1 MLSLQCSACHSRKDL
16 AVPETMRLTEPVGT
30 PTELAAFDES
40 VLGPFVRHQFIDQA
54 PTGSVAATHNG
65 NKADADHATAPPDDD
80 ASASNAIKNDAAES
94 NETSSSEGA
103 FDESATVASVAGGL
117 AALASARAAYMEGSM
132 SASEFMHALEE
143 DLLLPGSL
151 TEGLSDG
158 KPCLAMLA
166 MLHSLVLLISTFPF
180 VIFVLPY
187 FA

>member
-1 MLSLQCSACHSRKDL
+1 
-16 AVPETMRLTEPVGT
+16 MRLTEPVGT